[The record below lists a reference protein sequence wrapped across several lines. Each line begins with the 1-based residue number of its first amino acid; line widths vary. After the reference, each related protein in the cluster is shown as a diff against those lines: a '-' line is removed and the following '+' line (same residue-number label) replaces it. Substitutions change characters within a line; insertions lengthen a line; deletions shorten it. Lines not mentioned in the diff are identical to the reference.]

1 MPVARET
8 MLHRMHDIWMCSNND
23 MCFMVRSMLKNLAES
38 AASSRKLGLT
48 FLRTLSVYAVDKST
62 ALRDPQV
69 LTCDKC
75 WQIPAAAATP
85 HLDAHFADG
94 AIADNTCR

>member
-1 MPVARET
+1 MTCVSWYAA
-8 MLHRMHDIWMCSNND
+8 CS
-23 MCFMVRSMLKNLAES
+23 RTWPSPQPP
-38 AASSRKLGLT
+38 SRKLGLT
-48 FLRTLSVYAVDKST
+48 LLHTLSVYAKST

>member
-38 AASSRKLGLT
+38 AASLT
-48 FLRTLSVYAVDKST
+48 QIRSHLSTHSVCV
-62 ALRDPQV
+62 
-69 LTCDKC
+69 CC
-75 WQIPAAAATP
+75 
-85 HLDAHFADG
+85 G
-94 AIADNTCR
+94 